1 MISQTITFTISISNV
16 STPASMAPL
25 NYILETT
32 YNGTKN
38 QRFSVRYAMLAPLP
52 LTLTSSKTNFT
63 INQEFNLSLTT
74 TPVTSS
80 YDAFQ
85 MIFSKSTM
93 ITQQDWLTPY
103 GYTLSQNQTHYTVDK
118 MGTIPNNIAM
128 MRGKNSLST
137 YDTPQMTINLLQSGY
152 LVQQAVVTLGN
163 NQPVVLGCSISL
175 TNRTVGVLT
184 NMTITCDRNSNG

>member
-1 MISQTITFTISISNV
+1 
-16 STPASMAPL
+16 
-25 NYILETT
+25 
-32 YNGTKN
+32 
-38 QRFSVRYAMLAPLP
+38 
-52 LTLTSSKTNFT
+52 
-63 INQEFNLSLTT
+63 
-74 TPVTSS
+74 
-80 YDAFQ
+80 
-85 MIFSKSTM
+85 
-93 ITQQDWLTPY
+93 
-103 GYTLSQNQTHYTVDK
+103 

-137 YDTPQMTINLLQSGY
+137 YDTPQMTINLLQGGY